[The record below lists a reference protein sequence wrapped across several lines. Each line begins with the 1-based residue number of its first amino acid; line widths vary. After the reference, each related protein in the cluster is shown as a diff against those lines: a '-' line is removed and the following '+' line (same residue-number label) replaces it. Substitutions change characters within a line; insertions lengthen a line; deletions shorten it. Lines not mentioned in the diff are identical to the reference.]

1 VTTPAPRER
10 VVLVDEELV
19 AERGSVKITWF
30 VSHND
35 GWIPAWKCE
44 DATSERLDTGP
55 RVVWR
60 SRVEVALPRGTHVL
74 RRETRPPEKRGS
86 TLAHLT
92 GNARSPRR
100 GIVETRFVVGPGG
113 RLAPEPKKNEST
125 K

>member
-1 VTTPAPRER
+1 MTAPAPRER

-19 AERGSVKITWF
+19 VERGSVKIAWL

-35 GWIPAWKCE
+35 GWIPASKCE
-44 DATSERLDTGP
+44 GATSKRLDTSP

-60 SRVEVALPRGTHVL
+60 SSVEVELPRGTRVL
-74 RRETRPPEKRGS
+74 RVETRPSQKRGS

-92 GNARSPRR
+92 GSARSA
-100 GIVETRFVVGPGG
+100 GQGVVKTRFVVGPGG
-113 RLAPEPKKNEST
+113 RLAPEPEKNQTT